1 MASID
6 ELAQRFQIQQGAM
19 QPVNPAAFSG
29 QTDQRAPAAQP
40 QAGQSLNPSSQ
51 ESMQEY
57 LINKVMELKQ
67 RLGRGDVGALEG
79 FLGGMRK
86 RNFTPTEQYQQPAP
100 ESFMTPRDQSGNEIK
115 VDPREMIQQLR
126 R

>member
-29 QTDQRAPAAQP
+29 QTEQRAPGPQP

-67 RLGRGDVGALEG
+67 RLGRGNVGALEG
-79 FLGGMRK
+79 FLGGMRNVK
-86 RNFTPTEQYQQPAP
+86 PQQPEPQP
-100 ESFMTPRDQSGNEIK
+100 EQSARTI
-115 VDPREMIQQLR
+115 
-126 R
+126 